1 MTDLGTRLPRPS
13 PAGRGPGRGARLLPL
28 AWAAATFALLAATA
42 PAQGIG
48 RDESVYLVAAE
59 SYAAFWGELA
69 RSPRAAL
76 AVLDRA
82 FTVNREHPPL
92 AKEVYGATH
101 ALFTERLAWTS
112 HLQGAR
118 LGAFAFGAL
127 LSALLAAAGLELA
140 GLAGGLL
147 APALFWAVPRHFYH
161 GHPAALDQPIAA
173 LWLAVVLA
181 YRRSLAPAPTR
192 AAALGRAA
200 WAGLAFGVALAVKHN
215 AWFLPPL
222 LLVHWAA
229 ASALARWRGER
240 ATPFPLAFPA
250 MALLGPAVFFASW
263 PWLWR
268 DTAARLGAY
277 VGFHLH
283 HENYSWHYLGT
294 LLREPPFP
302 IEYPFVV
309 TALTVPATVLLAYV
323 GGFAHSAW
331 RFVTSSVRVPSVHPE
346 RSPAQPDVVEGRT
359 DTASPAD
366 ELLWLLNALF
376 PIALIAWP
384 TVPHFGGVK
393 HWLPAMP
400 FLALLGARALAAA
413 GRALWPARGGAVTA
427 ALGLLTL
434 APAAWTVA
442 HIHPY
447 GTGAYNELTG
457 GAPGAA
463 TLGMQRQY
471 WGDAPVGVLAALD
484 AHAAPGARIWWQETT
499 ALAVRAYQRDGRLR
513 ADLRWADAPEE
524 ADLSLWQFHQEFR
537 DKEYRTW
544 TAFGEARPVVVLA
557 LDEVPLVMVYAR
569 RGAWR

>member
-1 MTDLGTRLPRPS
+1 MR
-13 PAGRGPGRGARLLPL
+13 RGAASLPL
-28 AWAAATFALLAATA
+28 VCAALTFALLAATA

-48 RDESVYLVAAE
+48 RDESVYLVAGE
-59 SYAAFWGELA
+59 SYAAFWGELG

-76 AVLDRA
+76 AHLDRA
-82 FTVNREHPPL
+82 FAVNHEHPAL

-101 ALFTERLAWTS
+101 ALFTEALGWTD

-140 GLAGGLL
+140 GVAGALL

-161 GHPAALDQPIAA
+161 GHPAALDLPIAA

-192 AAALGRAA
+192 QVALRRAAL
-200 WAGLAFGVALAVKHN
+200 AGVAFGAAVAVKHN

-222 LLVHWAA
+222 LLAHGVAA
-229 ASALARWRGER
+229 RALARHRGGDAAPR
-240 ATPFPLAFPA
+240 APFPLAFPA
-250 MALLGPAVFFASW
+250 MALLGPAVLFLSW

-268 DTAARLGAY
+268 DAAARLGEYTA
-277 VGFHLH
+277 FHLH
-283 HENYSWHYLGT
+283 HENYSWQYLGT
-294 LLREPPFP
+294 VLREPPFP
-302 IEYPFVV
+302 AAYPLVV
-309 TALTVPATVLLAYV
+309 TALTVPAAVLLVYV
-323 GGFAHSAW
+323 GGLAHAAW
-331 RFVTSSVRVPSVHPE
+331 RLAASLSVRPE
-346 RSPAQPDVVEGRT
+346 RSPAQRGVVEGRT
-359 DTASPAD
+359 HASSPSD

-400 FLALLGARALAAA
+400 FLALLGARALVAA

-427 ALGLLTL
+427 ALALVAL
-434 APAAWTVA
+434 APAAWAAA
-442 HIHPY
+442 HVHPY
-447 GTGAYNELTG
+447 GTAAYNELAG

-463 TLGMQRQY
+463 SLGMQRQY
-471 WGDAPVGVLAALD
+471 WGDAPAGVLAALD
-484 AHAAPGARIWWQETT
+484 AHAAPGARVWWQETT

-513 ADLRWADAPEE
+513 ADLRWATGPEE
-524 ADLSLWQFHQEFR
+524 ADLALWQFHQEFR
-537 DKEYRTW
+537 DKEFRAW
-544 TAFGEARPVVVLA
+544 DAFGEARPVEVLA

-569 RGAWR
+569 PGAWR